1 MCLPGKPSRI
11 MLFRINQISENI
23 VTKNI
28 TQTET
33 PLDPDPFQK
42 TTDIASNSSKP
53 KQVQNLEQNQNLFRM
68 LQF

>member
-1 MCLPGKPSRI
+1 MCIPGKPSRI
-11 MLFRINQISENI
+11 MVFKINQISENI

-53 KQVQNLEQNQNLFRM
+53 KQVQKVEQNQNLFRK
-68 LQF
+68 LKF

>member
-1 MCLPGKPSRI
+1 MCIPGKPSRI

-42 TTDIASNSSKP
+42 TTDIASNSSKL
-53 KQVQNLEQNQNLFRM
+53 KQVQNLEQNQNLFIK
-68 LQF
+68 LKF

>member
-1 MCLPGKPSRI
+1 MCIPGKPSRI
-11 MLFRINQISENI
+11 MLFRINQISKNI

-28 TQTET
+28 TQAEA
-33 PLDPDPFQK
+33 PLDPNPFQK

>member
-1 MCLPGKPSRI
+1 MCIPGKPSRI
-11 MLFRINQISENI
+11 MLFKINQISENI

-33 PLDPDPFQK
+33 PLDPDLFQK

-53 KQVQNLEQNQNLFRM
+53 KQVQKVEQNQNLFRK
-68 LQF
+68 LKF